1 MAKVVRIENE
11 ETRVERYNDVMSNIK
26 PMLTKGKGR
35 TLHTITGSACVPLDL
50 CYVDKRYQGMRKHN
64 KINKLDRNWDE
75 RKLSNITLVP
85 HPEEHRFAI
94 VDGQGRS
101 TVAIRKGIDRL
112 WATILL
118 DAPEEPQ
125 ERLKFEAEYFIG
137 QDLEVE
143 NVKPFEKHLAR
154 VILGQEAAVILD
166 DLLNKYKISF
176 VATKGQREES
186 VLGSYTDTYGIAKAH
201 GEKCLDFIFS
211 IIQNAGWNKETNG
224 YATFV
229 MRALREVWVAHPNN
243 REEIHK
249 YLSTELRQLS
259 PTLFSAVAKTTYPK
273 RDHRVSCILYAEDMV
288 VNGLGIEQKIYEDD
302 KKCKLIK

>member
-1 MAKVVRIENE
+1 MAKVLRIENE
-11 ETRVERYNDVMSNIK
+11 ETRIERYNDVMSNIK
-26 PMLTKGKGR
+26 PMLTKGRGR
-35 TLHTITGSACVPLDL
+35 TLHSITGSACVPLDL
-50 CYVDKRYQGMRKHN
+50 CYVDARYQGMRKHN

-101 TVAIRKGIDRL
+101 IVATRKGVDRL

-118 DAPEEPQ
+118 DAPDNPE

-154 VILGQEAAVILD
+154 VILGEEAAVVLD
-166 DLLNKYKISF
+166 GLLKKYKISF
-176 VATKGQREES
+176 VTTKGQREES
-186 VLGSYTDTYGIAKAH
+186 ILGSYTDTYGIAKAH

-211 IIQNAGWNKETNG
+211 IIENAGWNKESNG

-229 MRALREVWVAHPNN
+229 MRALRDVWIAHPNN
-243 REEIHK
+243 REQIHK
-249 YLSTELRQLS
+249 YLSEELRQLS
-259 PTLFSAVAKTTYPK
+259 PTLFGAVSKTRYPK
-273 RDHRVSCILYAEDMV
+273 RDHRVSCILYVEDMV
-288 VNGLGIEQKIYEDD
+288 VNGLGIEQKIYADD